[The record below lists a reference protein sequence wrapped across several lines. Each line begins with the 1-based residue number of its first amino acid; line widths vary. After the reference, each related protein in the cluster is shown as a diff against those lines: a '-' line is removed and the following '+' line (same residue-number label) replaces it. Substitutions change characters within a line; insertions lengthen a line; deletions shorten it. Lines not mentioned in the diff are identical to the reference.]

1 MAVQLE
7 ADHRAEFARLLDQV
21 GHALLNDTPDLVPL
35 ERSELLTSASRAT
48 GLSDFGGDD
57 FLEPLDVLLASLD
70 RESNLTLVG
79 RLLVRSDLLNL
90 LQNRLRIADLVKR
103 EPAIRE
109 QPIERPIFIVG
120 LPRSGTTILHELLA
134 LDPRLRAPLTWEAR
148 FPCPP
153 ATSETWRTDPRIDS
167 ADRIFRFWI
176 DLVPEFQTMTEMGGR
191 LPCEC
196 IQLTTHSFRSE
207 EFLGRQQTP
216 SYGAWLATA
225 DMAPAYA
232 YHRLMLQLF
241 SWSMK
246 TERWML
252 KAPSHMGAM
261 PALLAEYP
269 DACIVQTHRDP
280 LQSMASTGSLL
291 AAHAWMRA
299 SEVDVPLIKLGFAGE
314 GMASRIASVLAV
326 RDRHPNAADQFHDVR
341 FSDLMTRPIETLRSI
356 YEKFS
361 VSFGREQEDRIRAY
375 LAAKPRGKY
384 GRHEYRI
391 EDLGVDVAEERARFR
406 AYQERFSVESEI

>member
-341 FSDLMTRPIETLRSI
+341 FSDLMSRPIETLRSI

-406 AYQERFSVESEI
+406 AYQDRFSVESEI

>member
-1 MAVQLE
+1 MVVHLE
-7 ADHRAEFARLLDQV
+7 ADSRADFTRLLDHV
-21 GHALLNDTPDLVPL
+21 GHELLRDTPALVPL
-35 ERSELLTSASRAT
+35 DRSELLTAASRTT

-57 FLEPLDVLLASLD
+57 FLEPLAVLLASLD
-70 RESNLTLVG
+70 QESHLTLLG
-79 RLLVRSDLLNL
+79 RILVRSEILNL

-103 EPAIRE
+103 EPSIRE

-153 ATSETWRTDPRIDS
+153 ATAASYDSDPRIDS

-216 SYGAWLATA
+216 SYGAWLVTA

-261 PALLAEYP
+261 PALMAEYP

-299 SEVDVPLIKLGFAGE
+299 REVDVPLIKLGFAGE

-326 RDRHPNAADQFHDVR
+326 RDRHPKAAERFHDVR
-341 FSDLMTRPIETLRSI
+341 FSDLMNRPIETLRSI

-361 VSFGREQEDRIRAY
+361 IGFGKQQEDRIRTY
-375 LAAKPRGKY
+375 LDSKPRDKY
-384 GRHEYRI
+384 GRHEYRV

-406 AYQERFSVESEI
+406 AYQDRFSVESEI